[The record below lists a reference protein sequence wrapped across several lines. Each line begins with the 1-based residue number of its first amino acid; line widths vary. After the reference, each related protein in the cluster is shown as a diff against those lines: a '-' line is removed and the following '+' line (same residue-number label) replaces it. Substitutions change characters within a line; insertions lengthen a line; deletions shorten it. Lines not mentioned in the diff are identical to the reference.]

1 LTEEDLDMKEKIERN
16 IERTYGLIR
25 KSIPHGVQ
33 IDSLEVVKEVEEYRQ
48 FWKPDEINVILLAE
62 SHVYTDEQ
70 DYKIKCRR
78 TFINKII
85 PNYPLHFVRFVYC
98 LGYGEN
104 GLLERKVKDNI
115 MGTWQFW
122 KIFSSCVAENEHNL
136 GFEKV
141 LKTKTPLLLRR
152 LSNKVNI
159 LKKMKEKGIWLLDAS
174 IVGLYRSGIKNY
186 KKIVKRIIEICWK
199 NHLLNIINESQP
211 KHIIVIGKE
220 VENILGSELRKTKI
234 PFTTVLQPQARGNS
248 QEQLERYK
256 KYQRICTRY
265 AQ

>member
-1 LTEEDLDMKEKIERN
+1 MKEKIERN

-25 KSIPHGVQ
+25 KSVPHGVQ
-33 IDSLEVVKEVEEYRQ
+33 IDSLGVVKEVEEYRQ

-104 GLLERKVKDNI
+104 GLLERKVRNNRT
-115 MGTWQFW
+115 GTWQFW

-186 KKIVKRIIEICWK
+186 KKIVKRIVEICWK
-199 NHLLNIINESQP
+199 NYLLNIINESQP
-211 KHIIVIGKE
+211 KHIIVIGKG
-220 VENILGSELRKTKI
+220 VEDILGSELRKTKI

>member
-1 LTEEDLDMKEKIERN
+1 MKEKIERN

-25 KSIPHGVQ
+25 QSVPRSIQ
-33 IDSLEVVKEVEEYRQ
+33 IDSLGVVKQVEEYRQ

-70 DYKIKCRR
+70 DYKIKCRKAL
-78 TFINKII
+78 INKII

-104 GLLERKVKDNI
+104 GLLEREVKDNK

-122 KIFSSCVAENEHNL
+122 KIFSSCVAENEHDL

-141 LKTKTPLLLRR
+141 LKIKTPSLLRR
-152 LSNKVNI
+152 LRNKVSI
-159 LKKMKEKGIWLLDAS
+159 LQKMKERGIWLLDAS
-174 IVGLYRSGIKNY
+174 IIGLYRSGIKSYNST
-186 KKIVKRIIEICWK
+186 VKRIIEICWE
-199 NHLLNIINESQP
+199 NHLLNIINESQQ
-211 KHIIVIGKE
+211 KHIIVIGKGI
-220 VENILGSELRKTKI
+220 ENTLRSELEKNKI
-234 PFTTVLQPQARGNS
+234 DFTTVPQPQARGDS

-256 KYQRICTRY
+256 KYQRICARFCF
-265 AQ
+265 